1 MANDINKLIRSGIYK
16 LVREA
21 KSVMMQLLVRPR
33 TKEALTSIAKEAGIS
48 VNELINRILENFIYD
63 SQN

>member
-1 MANDINKLIRSGIYK
+1 MGNDINKLIRSGSYR

-21 KSVMMQLLVRPR
+21 KSVRMHLLVRPK
-33 TKEALTSIAKEAGIS
+33 TKEALTLIAKGAGIS
-48 VNELINRILENFIYD
+48 VNELINRILENFTYD

>member
-21 KSVMMQLLVRPR
+21 KSVRMHLLVRPR

>member
-21 KSVMMQLLVRPR
+21 KSVRMQLLVRPR